1 MEAAVIFIVLAIL
14 LLIGVP
20 IAISLGLSAGI
31 YLLLFFQIPEWT
43 TTTNVLSG
51 ILPNKFSAT
60 MEHFTLMAI
69 PFFILSSNFLSTGGV
84 AQRIVRF
91 ANALVG
97 WMAGGLA
104 MAGIMACILF
114 AAVSGSSPATVVA
127 IGSIMIPGMIEAN
140 YSKRF
145 AVGSVATAG
154 SLGILIP
161 PSIVM
166 IVYAVATEQS
176 VGKMFIAGIVPGL
189 LLGAMLLLVTWV
201 SASRKGMPRQPKPT
215 FMEVWKSFWDAIWG
229 LLLIVMIIGGIYGG
243 IFTPTEAAAVAAVYS
258 AFIALFV
265 YRDMGFKDIPHVMLE
280 SAKMTAMLLF
290 IIACAMIFA
299 HVLTMERIPQN
310 IAEWLV
316 AKDMS
321 WWMFLLMVNVILWFA
336 GDFMEPS
343 SIILILAPIFFPIAM
358 ALDINPIHLGIVMT
372 LNMEVGMITPPVGLN
387 LYVASGLSGLSLEE
401 VTKASLPWML
411 VMIVALILVTYIP
424 WISLFLV
431 DLLY

>member
-1 MEAAVIFIVLAIL
+1 MEATVIFVVLGIL

-20 IAISLGLSAGI
+20 IAICLGLSAAI
-31 YLLLFFQIPEWT
+31 YLLIFFQIPDWT
-43 TTTNVLSG
+43 TTTNIMAG
-51 ILPNKFSAT
+51 ILPNKFSGT
-60 MEHFTLMAI
+60 MEHFTLLAI
-69 PFFILSSNFLSTGGV
+69 PFFIVSSNFLSTGGV
-84 AQRIVRF
+84 AKRIVRF

-97 WMAGGLA
+97 WLHGGLA
-104 MAGIMACILF
+104 MAGILACILF

-127 IGSIMIPGMIEAN
+127 IGSIMIPGMTEAG

-145 AVGSVATAG
+145 AVGSIATAG

-189 LLGAMLLLVTWV
+189 MLGLMLLVTTWV
-201 SASRKGMPRQPKPT
+201 AAVRHDMPRQPMPSLR
-215 FMEVWKSFWDAIWG
+215 EVWSAFWDAIWG
-229 LLLIVMIIGGIYGG
+229 LLLVVMIIGGIYGG

-258 AFIALFV
+258 AFISLFV
-265 YRDMGFKDIPHVMLE
+265 YRDMGFKDISHVMLE
-280 SAKMTAMLLF
+280 SAKMTAMLMF

-299 HVLTMERIPQN
+299 HVLTMERIPQS

-316 AKDMS
+316 AQNMS

-336 GDFMEPS
+336 GDFMEPT
-343 SIILILAPIFFPIAM
+343 SIILILAPIFFPIAV
-358 ALDINPIHLGIVMT
+358 ALGIDPIHFGIIMT

-401 VTKASLPWML
+401 VTKASLPWMA

-424 WISLFLV
+424 GISLFLV
-431 DLLY
+431 NLLY

>member
-31 YLLLFFQIPEWT
+31 YLLLFFNIPEWT
-43 TTTNVLSG
+43 TTTNVLAG

-145 AVGSVATAG
+145 AVGSISTAG

-189 LLGAMLLLVTWV
+189 MLGAMLLFVTWV
-201 SASRKGMPRQPKPT
+201 TAVKRDMPRQPKPT
-215 FMEVWKSFWDAIWG
+215 LKEVWTSFWDSFWG

-258 AFIALFV
+258 AIIALFV
-265 YRDMGFKDIPHVMLE
+265 YRDMSFKDIPHVMLE

-290 IIACAMIFA
+290 IIASAMIFA
-299 HVLTMERIPQN
+299 HVLTMERIPQD

-316 AKDMS
+316 AKQMS

-358 ALDINPIHLGIVMT
+358 ALKIDPIHLGIVMT

-387 LYVASGLSGLSLEE
+387 LYVASGLSGMSLED
-401 VTKASLPWML
+401 VTKAALPWML

-431 DLLY
+431 NLLY

>member
-14 LLIGVP
+14 LLVGVP
-20 IAISLGLSAGI
+20 IAICLGLSAGI
-31 YLLLFFQIPEWT
+31 YLLLFFQVPEWT
-43 TTTNVLSG
+43 TTTAVFAG

-84 AQRIVRF
+84 ARRIVRF

-97 WMAGGLA
+97 WLAGGLA

-127 IGSIMIPGMIEAN
+127 IGSIMIPGMLEAK
-140 YSKRF
+140 YSKAF
-145 AVGSVATAG
+145 AVGSIATAG

-189 LLGAMLLLVTWV
+189 MLGGMLLLTTWIV
-201 SASRKGMPRQPKPT
+201 AVKKGMPRQPRPT
-215 FMEVWKSFWDAIWG
+215 MMELWKSFLGAFWG
-229 LLLIVMIIGGIYGG
+229 LLLIFMIIGGIYGG

-258 AFIALFV
+258 AVIALFV
-265 YRDMGFKDIPHVMLE
+265 YRDMGFKEVPHVLLE

-310 IAEWLV
+310 IAEWMV
-316 AKDMS
+316 ARDMS

-343 SIILILAPIFFPIAM
+343 SIILILAPIFFPIAV
-358 ALDINPIHLGIVMT
+358 ALGIDPIHFGIIMT

-401 VTKASLPWML
+401 VTKASLPWMA
-411 VMIVALILVTYIP
+411 VMIVALIMVTYIP

-431 DLLY
+431 NLLY